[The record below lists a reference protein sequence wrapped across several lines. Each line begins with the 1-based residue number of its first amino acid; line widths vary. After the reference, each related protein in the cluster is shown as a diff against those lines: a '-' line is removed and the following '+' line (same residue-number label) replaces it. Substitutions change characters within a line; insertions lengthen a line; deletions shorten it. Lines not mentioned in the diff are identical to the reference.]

1 VHVTYLDYAK
11 SSECQ
16 NAVAEMIAHTNQIQ
30 EILLGKIFV
39 RPYTYL
45 EQIQAALP
53 PHSDSVKKR
62 EIANAAAPKNPI

>member
-1 VHVTYLDYAK
+1 
-11 SSECQ
+11 
-16 NAVAEMIAHTNQIQ
+16 MIAHTNQIQ